1 MEERFHVIQGV
12 IVTGIFRF
20 LVGGCDSGFA
30 GQATRWGVMRLFD
43 NVVTQLSAV
52 LKAIDRA
59 GSAIISTGFEQCF
72 RSEDSALDKQKLK
85 KLFLSPA

>member
-1 MEERFHVIQGV
+1 
-12 IVTGIFRF
+12 
-20 LVGGCDSGFA
+20 
-30 GQATRWGVMRLFD
+30 MRLFD

-52 LKAIDRA
+52 LKAIDLA